1 MEVKFEKAT
10 FSSRIFA
17 FGADL
22 IIMVAAGLGLA
33 IASQAI
39 LQNVPFYKEA
49 GQVLNKVQLDS
60 GLYVEN
66 SDKDVVALCDYYKP
80 TNVDQYKAYNDEINL
95 ALTSFYQKEEFFD
108 DTAWASQHY
117 IDMKIDSG
125 LFIYTDDT
133 HTSTTPKAEDEE
145 SLKNM
150 FEFYGRTITEDATLY
165 IVKVPGY
172 VEATKTL
179 NISFIFLILLLP
191 IFISITLFEFI
202 VPFIFGNGYR
212 TIGKFLFKISVVDAR
227 GLAPSFPR
235 FLLRYLFF
243 LVVEIYGSMV
253 SFLIPLIVSFT
264 MFVFNKN
271 NQSLHDYVIGTYVV
285 DSSNKRVHKNKKE
298 LLEAKEEAESLDLN
312 SKDIAF

>member
-10 FSSRIFA
+10 FSSRILA

-22 IIMVAAGLGLA
+22 ITMVAAGLGLA

-60 GLYVEN
+60 GIYVEN
-66 SDKDVVALCDYYKP
+66 NAGDVVALCDYYKP
-80 TNVDQYKAYNDEINL
+80 ETKDQYKNYNDEINL
-95 ALTSFYQKEEFFD
+95 ALTSFYQNEQFFA
-108 DTAWASQHY
+108 DTTWSNQHY
-117 IDMKIDSG
+117 LDMKIDSG
-125 LFIYTDDT
+125 LFIYTDDS
-133 HTSTTPKAEDEE
+133 HKSTTPVSEDEQA
-145 SLKNM
+145 LKNM

-165 IVKVPGY
+165 IVKYPGY

-191 IFISITLFEFI
+191 IFLSVTIFEFV

-212 TIGKFLFKISVVDAR
+212 TIGKFLFKISIVDAR

-243 LVVEIYGSMV
+243 LIVEVYGSMV
-253 SFLIPLIVSFT
+253 SFLIPMIVSFS

-285 DSSNKRVHKNKKE
+285 DSSNKRVFKNQKE
-298 LLEAKEEAESLDLN
+298 YMAAKEEAENLNLN
-312 SKDIAF
+312 SKDIAY